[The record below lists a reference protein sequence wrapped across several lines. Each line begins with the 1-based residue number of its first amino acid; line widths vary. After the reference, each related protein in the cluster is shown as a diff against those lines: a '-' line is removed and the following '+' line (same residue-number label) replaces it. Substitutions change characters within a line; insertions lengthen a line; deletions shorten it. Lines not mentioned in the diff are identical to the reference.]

1 MSAVPQIPPEPRS
14 SATTSQDR
22 RIQML
27 RTAMGPLIAAA
38 LEDPDVVEIMLNP
51 DRTLWVDR
59 LSSGRAPL
67 GVELPEADGERLIRL
82 VAAHVGAEVHRGQPL
97 LTAELPET
105 GERFEGILPP
115 AAPGPAFALRKR
127 AVSII
132 GLDRYVADGI
142 LTAGQADFLRCAVR
156 ERQNILIAGG
166 TSTGKTTL
174 ANALLAE
181 IAATGDRVLVLED
194 TIELQCA
201 ARDHV
206 PLRTRAGVV
215 SMQEL
220 VRATMR
226 LRPDRVIVGEVR
238 GGEALDLIKVWG
250 TGHPGGIATIHAG
263 SALGALLRL
272 EQLILEVAVNPPRAL
287 IAEAIN
293 VVIHIA
299 GRGRK
304 RHVESIARVVGFDG
318 VGYRMA
324 DALETPFPELPP
336 ALLAANAAALSP
348 SLTNLENCHDADARS
363 RFPLFRQSASAPIQ
377 PCAAA
382 QPGPPCEARAAAG
395 RAVVVLGWH
404 GAGCRFQHAL
414 GRPADLHP
422 RIHPGAGGAHRRGH
436 HHHFHRPGAGLRRYQ
451 RRLPQADPDRL
462 RPVHRVRSFELLPVV
477 LQLLRR
483 GRRMSAANEG
493 APGFASGFEIPLHRS
508 LTEPILLG
516 GAPRTVAI
524 ANGTLAAA
532 VGLGLQLW
540 IPGAVLWIVGHSLA
554 VWGARVD
561 PQFMQVFARHI
572 KHKPLLD
579 V

>member
-1 MSAVPQIPPEPRS
+1 MSAVPQIPPESRS
-14 SATTSQDR
+14 SAAASQDR

-59 LSSGRAPL
+59 LSSGRSPL
-67 GVELPEADGERLIRL
+67 GVEMPEADGERIIRL

-142 LTAGQADFLRCAVR
+142 L
-156 ERQNILIAGG
+156 IAGG

-215 SMQEL
+215 TMTEL

-238 GGEALDLIKVWG
+238 GGEALDLVKVWG

-287 IAEAIN
+287 IAEAVN

-304 RHVESIARVVGFDG
+304 RHVETISRVVGFDG
-318 VGYRMA
+318 AGYRLT

-336 ALLAANAAALSP
+336 VP
-348 SLTNLENCHDADARS
+348 
-363 RFPLFRQSASAPIQ
+363 
-377 PCAAA
+377 
-382 QPGPPCEARAAAG
+382 
-395 RAVVVLGWH
+395 
-404 GAGCRFQHAL
+404 
-414 GRPADLHP
+414 
-422 RIHPGAGGAHRRGH
+422 
-436 HHHFHRPGAGLRRYQ
+436 
-451 RRLPQADPDRL
+451 
-462 RPVHRVRSFELLPVV
+462 
-477 LQLLRR
+477 
-483 GRRMSAANEG
+483 
-493 APGFASGFEIPLHRS
+493 
-508 LTEPILLG
+508 
-516 GAPRTVAI
+516 
-524 ANGTLAAA
+524 LAAA
-532 VGLGLQLW
+532 AAAPSSTPDQ
-540 IPGAVLWIVGHSLA
+540 PGEL
-554 VWGARVD
+554 
-561 PQFMQVFARHI
+561 P
-572 KHKPLLD
+572 
-579 V
+579 

>member
-1 MSAVPQIPPEPRS
+1 MSAVPQS
-14 SATTSQDR
+14 FASTSLDR
-22 RIQML
+22 RIRML
-27 RTAMGPLIAAA
+27 RTAMGPVIAAE

-51 DRTLWVDR
+51 DRSLWVDR

-67 GVELPEADGERLIRL
+67 GVELSEADGERIIRL

-115 AAPGPAFALRKR
+115 ASPGPAFALRKR
-127 AVSII
+127 AVSVIP
-132 GLDRYVADGI
+132 LDRYVADGMM
-142 LTAGQADFLRCAVR
+142 TDAQAAFLRNAVR

-194 TIELQCA
+194 TIELQCT

-215 SMQEL
+215 SMTEL

-263 SALGALLRL
+263 SAVGALLRL

-287 IAEAIN
+287 VAEAVN

-304 RHVESIARVVGFDG
+304 RRIESIARVIGFDG
-318 VGYRMA
+318 EGYRLA
-324 DALETPFPELPP
+324 DALEPSPHPELPFP
-336 ALLAANAAALSP
+336 SPNHSGELS
-348 SLTNLENCHDADARS
+348 
-363 RFPLFRQSASAPIQ
+363 
-377 PCAAA
+377 
-382 QPGPPCEARAAAG
+382 
-395 RAVVVLGWH
+395 
-404 GAGCRFQHAL
+404 
-414 GRPADLHP
+414 
-422 RIHPGAGGAHRRGH
+422 
-436 HHHFHRPGAGLRRYQ
+436 
-451 RRLPQADPDRL
+451 
-462 RPVHRVRSFELLPVV
+462 
-477 LQLLRR
+477 
-483 GRRMSAANEG
+483 
-493 APGFASGFEIPLHRS
+493 
-508 LTEPILLG
+508 
-516 GAPRTVAI
+516 
-524 ANGTLAAA
+524 
-532 VGLGLQLW
+532 
-540 IPGAVLWIVGHSLA
+540 
-554 VWGARVD
+554 
-561 PQFMQVFARHI
+561 
-572 KHKPLLD
+572 
-579 V
+579 